1 MIDEILIDANLFG
14 SKGQNN
20 LLIRIARN
28 PQVKCFSADSSVS
41 SVSLTW
47 ILLTC
52 QIHSY
57 MIEQLCM
64 PEPLLQSLLT
74 WSDVQSLLHR
84 SGEADISFKA
94 PIAKQMHAMVNA
106 LYR

>member
-1 MIDEILIDANLFG
+1 MFFL
-14 SKGQNN
+14 
-20 LLIRIARN
+20 
-28 PQVKCFSADSSVS
+28 ADSSSIS
-41 SVSLTW
+41 SVCFSYLDF
-47 ILLTC
+47 IEC

-57 MIEQLCM
+57 IIEQLCM

-84 SGEADISFKA
+84 SGEADVSFKA
-94 PIAKQMHAMVNA
+94 PIAKQMHAVVNA